1 MRKLVLAHLLTVVL
15 FFAPTLFGQHLEF
28 AATFGTG
35 NFTRGCYLGFGC
47 APSTATNIAVDGAG
61 NIYVAGTAIS
71 DVFPVVNPIALF
83 QDQLVRFQDQICSG
97 NGTCGF
103 AAPFV
108 FKTDPTGR
116 NLIYSTFIGGMGQEG
131 PLLRPVALAV
141 DSRGNAYVASDDP
154 NSFLLKLDP
163 KGNLQFLM
171 QASAH
176 GVPTDAAVDP
186 TGAIFITGVT
196 PDLKDVFLMKLD
208 ANGKILSSTDLGPGT
223 QPKLALVPPAGVY
236 VAANTTSPN
245 WVTTLGAVQP
255 RCGGSPCA
263 NIIVLGF
270 NLHSEPLFATYL
282 GGSKTDVLGGIAVDA
297 AGSLFLTG
305 TTSSPDFPLTR
316 GALMPKLPCD
326 ATGGCGTKAFVAHLN
341 PAGTALAYSTFLGG
355 TSTDE
360 GHRIAVDAAGN
371 AYVTGLTASTD
382 FPVLRA
388 IQPTM
393 VPTFCGS
400 QLVPYSFFQK
410 AGFVSVL
417 NPAGNQLVWSTFLG
431 ETSDFAGCGLNG
443 PYGIVVDSAQS
454 VYLAGDDLALA
465 GAPVIVHGK
474 STATAAAAKIGP
486 QGRPLSLT
494 ANSLTNAA
502 SLAPGVPYSGGL
514 ASLLVSGLTGV
525 NGTIAAHGY
534 PLATELAGVTVKV
547 GGEPAPILAVASLP
561 DGHQQINFQVPF
573 DQATSS
579 YSPTTVEIDYKG
591 IATFIGALGVAPGI
605 FTLPDGSA
613 AVQHANDF
621 ALVTPVHPVV
631 PGETLVIYAT
641 GFGQYPSQQTGEPA
655 IGPDQLES
663 TPQVPIVVSI
673 GNTACDVLYVGPTP
687 GYVGL
692 YQINCR
698 TSTLL
703 AAGPQKLQAVFQN
716 TFPDLTPLP
725 DSETHSNVV
734 VIPVR

>member
-1 MRKLVLAHLLTVVL
+1 V
-15 FFAPTLFGQHLEF
+15 PTLLGQHLEF

-47 APSTATNIAVDGAG
+47 TPSTATNIAIDGAG

-83 QDQLVRFQDQICSG
+83 QDQLVRFQDQICFG
-97 NGTCGF
+97 IGVCGF

-108 FKTDPTGR
+108 LKTDPTGL
-116 NLIYSTFIGGMGQEG
+116 NLIYSTFIGGIRQEG
-131 PLLRPVALAV
+131 FSLRPVALAV

-154 NSFLLKLDP
+154 NSFLIKLDP

-176 GVPTDAAVDP
+176 GVPTDVAVDP
-186 TGAIFITGVT
+186 TGAIFITGLT

-208 ANGKILSSTDLGPGT
+208 ANGKILSSTDLGPGAN
-223 QPKLALVPPAGVY
+223 PKLALVPPAGVY

-245 WVTTLGAVQP
+245 WVTTPEAVQP

-270 NLHSEPLFATYL
+270 NLFSEALFATYL
-282 GGSKTDVLGGIAVDA
+282 GGSQTDMLGGIAVDG
-297 AGSLFLTG
+297 AGSLYLTG
-305 TTSSPDFPLTR
+305 TTSSPDFPVTR
-316 GALMPKLPCD
+316 GALMTKLLCD

-341 PAGTALAYSTFLGG
+341 QAGTALAYSTFLGG

-360 GHRIAVDAAGN
+360 GHRIAVDGAGN

-382 FPVLRA
+382 FPALRA
-388 IQPTM
+388 IQPTI

-417 NPAGNQLVWSTFLG
+417 GPAGNQLVWSTFLG
-431 ETSDFAGCGLNG
+431 ETSDFAACGLNG
-443 PYGIVVDSAQS
+443 PYGIAVDSSQS
-454 VYLAGDDLALA
+454 VYVAGDDLALA
-465 GAPVIVHGK
+465 GAPVTVHGK
-474 STATAAAAKIGP
+474 STATAAVAKIGP
-486 QGRPLSLT
+486 QGRPLNLTATSLT
-494 ANSLTNAA
+494 SAA

-514 ASLLVSGLTGV
+514 ASLFVSGLTGV
-525 NGTIAAHGY
+525 TGAVAAHDY
-534 PLATELAGVTVKV
+534 PLPTQLAGVTVKV
-547 GGEPAPILAVASLP
+547 GGELAPILAVASLP
-561 DGHQQINFQVPF
+561 DGHQQIDFQVPF

-579 YSPTTVEIDYKG
+579 YSPTTVEIDYNG
-591 IATFIGALGVAPGI
+591 SATFIGALGVAPGI

-613 AVQHANDF
+613 AVQHASDF
-621 ALVTPVHPVV
+621 TLVTPAHPVV

-641 GFGQYPSQQTGEPA
+641 GFGGYSSGQTGEPA
-655 IGPDQLES
+655 TGPDQLGS

-673 GNTACDVLYVGPTP
+673 GNTTCEVLYVGPTP

-692 YQINCR
+692 YQINCK

-703 AAGPQKLQAVFQN
+703 TAGPQKLQAVFQN
-716 TFPDLTPLP
+716 TFPDLSPLP

-734 VIPVR
+734 VVPVQ